1 MDMAEKKNHWIQ
13 NAIEKPGSLSAAA
26 KRAGKT
32 TAEYA
37 GEHADDQCKTGRRA
51 RLAEMLL
58 GLRKKTEKGKK

>member
-13 NAIEKPGSLSAAA
+13 NAIEKPGSLSASA

-32 TAEYA
+32 TAEYSKAHAEDA
-37 GEHADDQCKTGRRA
+37 GKAGRRA

-58 GLRKKTEKGKK
+58 GLRKKNEKGKK